1 MGRLEDSIQSWV
13 RGEQLVVDADGVA
26 FLSRQN
32 LGGSRAVLY
41 LSDRFES
48 ELNTRWINSLKL
60 GWSDKNWDTWSQ
72 IRQYIVDGNYY
83 DADAKIIETETT
95 VVIRE
100 SYMGYGLQELGE
112 ILPKSFGQG
121 RVCLLAPSNSVNC

>member
-13 RGEQLVVDADGVA
+13 RGEQLVVDADGVTL
-26 FLSRQN
+26 LSRQS

-48 ELNTRWINSLKL
+48 ELNTRWINSLNL

-72 IRQYIVDGNYY
+72 IRQYIVDGKYY
-83 DADAKIIETETT
+83 DADSKIIETETT

-100 SYMGYGLQELGE
+100 SYMRYDLQELGE
-112 ILPKSFGQG
+112 ILPKSFRQG
-121 RVCLLAPSNSVNC
+121 RICLLTPSNSVNC